1 MGFKLSEFSF
11 EALGKSMDKDIREF
25 KQALG
30 VIKPFS
36 ASEKKE
42 ISMGDVVREL
52 LKRAGQDVV
61 IQSIGNDF
69 EYNDV
74 INWVRENAVGNKL
87 YIVKGRL
94 ENSSDGVL
102 CVFFAK
108 DDTLLT
114 SEAYPKVCYIFKE
127 LNPTLEDLFANGKNI
142 FIKPI
147 KIV

>member
-11 EALGKSMDKDIREF
+11 EALGKSMDKNVREF

-30 VIKPFS
+30 EIKPIS

-42 ISMGDVVREL
+42 ISMGDIVREL

-69 EYNDV
+69 EYNDL

-94 ENSSDGVL
+94 ENSSDRVL

-127 LNPTLEDLFANGKNI
+127 LNPTLDDLFANGKDI

>member
-1 MGFKLSEFSF
+1 MGFKLSDFSF

-30 VIKPFS
+30 VIKPIS

-42 ISMGDVVREL
+42 VSMGDVVREL
-52 LKRAGQDVV
+52 LKRAGQDVI
-61 IQSIGNDF
+61 IQSIGGDF
-69 EYNDV
+69 EYNDL

-87 YIVKGRL
+87 YIVKGKL

-114 SEAYPKVCYIFKE
+114 SETYPKVCYIFKE
-127 LNPTLEDLFANGKNI
+127 LNPTLDDLFANGKNI